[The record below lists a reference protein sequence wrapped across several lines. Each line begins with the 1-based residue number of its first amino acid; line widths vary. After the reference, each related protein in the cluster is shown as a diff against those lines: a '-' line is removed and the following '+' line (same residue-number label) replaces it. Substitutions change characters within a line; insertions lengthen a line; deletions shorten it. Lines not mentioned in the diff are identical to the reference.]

1 MNYAN
6 PYGAA
11 RQYANV
17 GAEAVVADA
26 DPHRLIQLLFEN
38 ARGRIAAA
46 KGHMQ
51 RGEVSMKG
59 EAIGRAIG
67 IVEGLRDALNMD
79 AGGEVARNLDELYE
93 YAAQRLLEGNL
104 RNDVACL
111 DEIAALLVEIQ
122 GAWEAIAPRP
132 ATPGHA
138 P

>member
-1 MNYAN
+1 MNSLHTLARAAGRFAAIMAIALLSACSSPKS
-6 PYGAA
+6 PYVFTA
-11 RQYANV
+11 
-17 GAEAVVADA
+17 
-26 DPHRLIQLLFEN
+26 LTT
-38 ARGRIAAA
+38 
-46 KGHMQ
+46 
-51 RGEVSMKG
+51 EVSMKG